1 MVHINFILLGASAVL
16 SLTVLAAPK
25 ATDKKPTAFPIGTL
39 SPEELQTIN
48 QKNAKSRAKD
58 PIEVIYTKSDLK
70 DFPTISSPGS
80 GSIPTNTTNEEDEL
94 SRRWI
99 YGPDN
104 RELWPHTY
112 YPWSAPGRFTRGGGF
127 CSGVLV
133 GRRHV
138 LTAKHCMWGSSGPA
152 RFAPSYYD
160 GERLGGSDVTA
171 FIRLA
176 SPPPSA
182 ADGWTVCSQL
192 EDWAIAILRDPI
204 GDSNG
209 WFQSRTFNCP
219 AERNHGKLYHIGYPG
234 DLGGQRPYRQE
245 AIAVVNCD
253 SCNQYGPLLTYAD
266 VMGGQSG
273 GPLWAL
279 EDGGVRNV
287 VGTLSLMGEYSSFAG
302 GDYMVQAINRARVD
316 FP

>member
-1 MVHINFILLGASAVL
+1 MVHINFLLGAL
-16 SLTVLAAPK
+16 SLTAISGVLAAPK

-39 SPEELQTIN
+39 SPEELQTTN

-58 PIEVIYTKSDLK
+58 PIEVIYTN
-70 DFPTISSPGS
+70 G
-80 GSIPTNTTNEEDEL
+80 IPSNTTTNEEAEL

-99 YGPDN
+99 YPPDD

-209 WFQSRTFNCP
+209 WFQARTFNCP

-234 DLGGQRPYRQE
+234 DLGGQRPYRLQ

-253 SCNQYGPLLTYAD
+253 TCNQYGPLLTYAD

-302 GDYMVQAINRARVD
+302 GDYMVQAINRARAD

>member
-1 MVHINFILLGASAVL
+1 MVHINFLLGAL
-16 SLTVLAAPK
+16 SLTAILGVLAAPN

-39 SPEELQTIN
+39 SPEELQITN

-58 PIEVIYTKSDLK
+58 PIEVIYTKSDLAG
-70 DFPTISSPGS
+70 FPTISSPGS
-80 GSIPTNTTNEEDEL
+80 GIPANTTTTANEEDEL

-99 YGPDN
+99 YPPDD

-127 CSGVLV
+127 CSGVLF
-133 GRRHV
+133 RP
-138 LTAKHCMWGSSGPA
+138 CW
-152 RFAPSYYD
+152 FAPSYYD

-234 DLGGQRPYRQE
+234 DLGGQRPYRLQ
-245 AIAVVNCD
+245 AIAAVNCD

-302 GDYMVQAINRARVD
+302 GDYMVQAINRARAD